1 MPTGFR
7 AWTSSIAAVAV
18 SLGLFFVLIAAT
30 GFSAGDSARALVDG
44 SLGSQKQVAATVA
57 RMLPL
62 ILVAL
67 AWIVAYKARLFNVGL
82 SGQMIAGGILASVV
96 ALEIPLPN
104 GLHLLVG
111 IVAGAVGGFLWVG
124 IATVLWVWRGVNE
137 IISTL
142 LLNFVAI
149 SVLAWLVRGP
159 LHGPTVFPQTAQLP
173 ETARW
178 PVLVS
183 SAGLNWDVVL
193 VVVSVSVIALAF
205 PLTAVGMRIR
215 LTAAN
220 EKAARSAGIRTTRVR
235 AGALLCSGAIAGI
248 AGSSLVLGAQ
258 TGTMADGFQGTFG
271 FAGIAVALLARN
283 NPWAT
288 VPAAFLF
295 AVLERGGTAME
306 ARVGVASSLVI
317 LVQGLVIVAVAVS
330 VIFERRRRFRRVD
343 VVETGDADD
352 ALRAE
357 GRAVQ

>member
-1 MPTGFR
+1 MPDAFR
-7 AWTSSIAAVAV
+7 TWTNSIAAVAV
-18 SLGLFFVLIAAT
+18 ALGLFFALIVAT
-30 GFSAGDSARALVDG
+30 GFSAGESARALVDG
-44 SLGSQKQVAATVA
+44 ALGTQNQVAATVA

-62 ILVAL
+62 ILLAL
-67 AWIVAYKARLFNVGL
+67 AWIVAYRARLFNVGL
-82 SGQMIAGGILASVV
+82 TGQMIAGGILAAVV
-96 ALEIPLPN
+96 ALEIPLPH

-124 IATVLWVWRGVNE
+124 IAAVLWVWRGVNE

-149 SVLAWLVRGP
+149 SVLGWLVRGP
-159 LHGPTVFPQTAQLP
+159 LHGPTPFPQTAELP
-173 ETARW
+173 DTARW
-178 PVLVS
+178 PVVVVD
-183 SAGLNWDVVL
+183 AGLNWDLVL
-193 VVVSVSVIALAF
+193 VAVSVTVIALAF

-220 EKAARSAGIRTTRVR
+220 EIAARSAGIRTTRVR

-258 TGTMADGFQGTFG
+258 TGVLSDGFQGTFG

-306 ARVGVASSLVI
+306 ARVGVSSNLVI
-317 LVQGLVIVAVAVS
+317 MVQGFVIVAVAVS
-330 VIFERRRRFRRVD
+330 IIFERRQRFRRVD
-343 VVETGDADD
+343 VVETGDANE
-352 ALRAE
+352 ALRTE